1 LNTGNY
7 VVLLRSEVFPVIEG
21 EYPDNYFYF
30 MHDRAPAHTSNLTRE
45 FIREV
50 FLVFH
55 DRLLPRPPKGADLNI
70 IENLWSMLAYGV
82 SQMMRMFGIPQNR
95 DELWE
100 IVIAIWNAKR
110 SSGVIES
117 LNNSMPARIHD
128 CINLMGVWTKY

>member
-1 LNTGNY
+1 
-7 VVLLRSEVFPVIEG
+7 
-21 EYPDNYFYF
+21 